1 MGCTV
6 SNELGVTAVHEGG
19 PVAASYFL
27 QVPFTYVTIVE
38 EEGAAGPMHHG
49 PASATTAERIDVAS
63 YSGCGGF
70 VDATTCRW
78 VEQRVIV
85 ALAGGLAAQR
95 AMGLS
100 ATEVGSGVEELTDEQ
115 AGAIEAKHGGKP
127 DD

>member
-95 AMGLS
+95 AMGL
-100 ATEVGSGVEELTDEQ
+100 ARDRGRFGGGGTDRRAGRGHRGEAQQQ
-115 AGAIEAKHGGKP
+115 A
-127 DD
+127 